1 MPFSANVA
9 LISEDIDSNL
19 LDLLTRQLSI
29 QLPLQL
35 TGQSQQK
42 LTDRISGYELLL
54 CLPSLYEV
62 MTLVADNNDIRFCFD
77 YDGYRDNVIKIIS
90 GIRDCCKYIVDRS
103 MQSLVNREQPDN
115 VCELVVSYCLEKD
128 DDFEILCDIV
138 FYLLDNEHN
147 NQAVYLLSPFF
158 KYDSFMREFVLYM
171 ILNNNEDAMC
181 TLVAAGYRGRSLI
194 LIEQYASDAESIP
207 LTLIFMNL
215 Q

>member
-1 MPFSANVA
+1 MPFSSDV
-9 LISEDIDSNL
+9 IVTSEDMEFNL
-19 LDLLTRQLSI
+19 MDLIFSQLSIVPTQLTRQ
-29 QLPLQL
+29 
-35 TGQSQQK
+35 SQQT
-42 LTDRISGYELLL
+42 LTDRLRGYELLL
-54 CLPSLYEV
+54 CLPNLCDV

-77 YDGYRDNVIKIIS
+77 YDGYRDSVIKIIS
-90 GIRDCCKYIVDRS
+90 SNRDCCKYIVDRS

-115 VCELVVSYCLEKD
+115 VCELVISYCLEKD
-128 DDFEILCDIV
+128 DDFQILCDIV
-138 FYLLDNEHN
+138 FYVLDNEYN

-194 LIEQYASDAESIP
+194 LIEQYADDAESIP